1 MACGRAAGW
10 QLFAL
15 LNADPLAR
23 MDMIQFPKSY
33 HRNTV
38 GGCLGGNDLGAE
50 INLGADK

>member
-1 MACGRAAGW
+1 MAYGRAAGW

-33 HRNTV
+33 HLRTV
-38 GGCLGGNDLGAE
+38 GGCLGGNDLGGG
-50 INLGADK
+50 NTMGADK